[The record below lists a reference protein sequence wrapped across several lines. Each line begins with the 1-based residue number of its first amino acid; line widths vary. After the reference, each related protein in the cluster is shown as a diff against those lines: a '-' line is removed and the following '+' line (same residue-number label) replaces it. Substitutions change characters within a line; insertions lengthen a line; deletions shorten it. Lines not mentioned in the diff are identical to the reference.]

1 MTISSPDFTLEAR
14 PAYVF
19 CRYVGAFHAAHLVST
34 GPFIVSFCQEH
45 QLDRVLIDLRESE
58 GDLTAEDR
66 YRIANQAP
74 YDVPSAIRV
83 AICIRPD
90 QGESRRIWSSA
101 MKARGFVAE
110 SFFEEKPAVEWLLS
124 A

>member
-19 CRYVGAFHAAHLVST
+19 CRYVGAFHTTRLVNAGPSIAA
-34 GPFIVSFCQEH
+34 FCREH

-66 YRIANQAP
+66 YRIANQAS
-74 YDVPSAIRV
+74 YDVPLAIRV

-90 QGESRRIWSSA
+90 QGDGRKIWSSA

-110 SFFEEKPAVEWLLS
+110 SFFEEKPAIGWLLS
-124 A
+124 T